1 MKAAAFLGALGELG
15 RVAEAARMVGMSRQ
29 SAYRLRARLGEG
41 GLFAQVW
48 DRALA
53 QGRAERAARRSRT
66 GGRGRKVTPLPPE
79 RDVFGI
85 GR

>member
-1 MKAAAFLGALGELG
+1 MKAAAFLGALKEVG

-29 SAYRLRARLGEG
+29 SAYRLRERLGEG

-53 QGRAERAARRSRT
+53 QARAERAARRSRA